1 LNIGFTP
8 VDSAPASRAPRYLL
22 RFLHAA
28 FSSEPF
34 CWPTSPRGM
43 RAGLSSRRQRGE
55 SSPAASKNRDEPA
68 AVDGRVLAFDAF
80 SGLAGPVIVP
90 AE

>member
-1 LNIGFTP
+1 
-8 VDSAPASRAPRYLL
+8 
-22 RFLHAA
+22 
-28 FSSEPF
+28 
-34 CWPTSPRGM
+34 M

-80 SGLAGPVIVP
+80 PGLAGPVIVP